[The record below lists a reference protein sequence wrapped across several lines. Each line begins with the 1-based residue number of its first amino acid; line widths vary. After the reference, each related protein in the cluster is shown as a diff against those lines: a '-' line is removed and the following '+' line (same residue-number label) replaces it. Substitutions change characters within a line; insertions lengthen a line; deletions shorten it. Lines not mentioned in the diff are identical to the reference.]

1 MGWDDEIVAVVPL
14 TEMAAFTSENNLV
27 RTTLY
32 VISPALAKNNYGN
45 ARSRLYHPEYTRL
58 FRSAE

>member
-1 MGWDDEIVAVVPL
+1 
-14 TEMAAFTSENNLV
+14 LV

-45 ARSRLYHPEYTRL
+45 VRSRLYHPEYTRL
-58 FRSAE
+58 FRGAE